1 LKLGPQ
7 LAKWCKIIKRYQN
20 WRVDNVSTSFNII
33 QHHSTCVIWCVTWCA
48 CRNCFSSP
56 WHLMTCTD
64 GNAQLHIASHP
75 EHESTNFKE
84 KGWLRW
90 WLENN

>member
-33 QHHSTCVIWCVTWCA
+33 QHV
-48 CRNCFSSP
+48 
-56 WHLMTCTD
+56 
-64 GNAQLHIASHP
+64 
-75 EHESTNFKE
+75 
-84 KGWLRW
+84 
-90 WLENN
+90 